1 MHFNKALPIISLI
14 GLMTCSS
21 ALIADQSVEEL
32 RAELK
37 ELRAN
42 NPKKFAQNSP
52 AQRRLQDTLAKIAI
66 IEKQDTFTAAID
78 SLTIKQPTEPRSILI
93 YTRTRGFRHQ
103 SIPFGTYALIEIGKR
118 TGAYTAVATEDPAVF
133 SSPEFMNYDGVIM
146 LNTTGDDTIPTGE
159 ARANFEQFLAAGKGL
174 IGIHAATDCH
184 SNWSNYLEAMGG
196 IFDGHPWRA
205 NEIVTLYNEEPEHP
219 ICSHIKT
226 GETIRDEIY
235 QYKDDEHFTRE
246 KLRILLSLDLN
257 GKDMKRAKMKRADN
271 DYAVSWIR
279 EYANSRVFYSNLG
292 HNDTTFMNPMAL
304 QHFLNGIQ
312 YALGDLQADARPS
325 SQVGNGTAQAL
336 PEGF

>member
-21 ALIADQSVEEL
+21 ALIADQSIEEL
-32 RAELK
+32 RVELK

-78 SLTIKQPTEPRSILI
+78 SLTIKQPAAPRCVVI

-146 LNTTGDDTIPTGE
+146 LNTTGDDTIPTGC
-159 ARANFEQFLAAGKGL
+159 L
-174 IGIHAATDCH
+174 
-184 SNWSNYLEAMGG
+184 
-196 IFDGHPWRA
+196 
-205 NEIVTLYNEEPEHP
+205 LYTSPSP
-219 ICSHIKT
+219 
-226 GETIRDEIY
+226 RD
-235 QYKDDEHFTRE
+235 
-246 KLRILLSLDLN
+246 
-257 GKDMKRAKMKRADN
+257 
-271 DYAVSWIR
+271 
-279 EYANSRVFYSNLG
+279 
-292 HNDTTFMNPMAL
+292 
-304 QHFLNGIQ
+304 
-312 YALGDLQADARPS
+312 
-325 SQVGNGTAQAL
+325 
-336 PEGF
+336 